1 MTVQSDREG
10 ADMENQLQELNR
22 NLEDPGNAKI
32 DGTVKTMEDFTSP
45 EQLYQELIASVRKY
59 HPSRGHFDD

>member
-32 DGTVKTMEDFTSP
+32 DGAVKTM
-45 EQLYQELIASVRKY
+45 
-59 HPSRGHFDD
+59 